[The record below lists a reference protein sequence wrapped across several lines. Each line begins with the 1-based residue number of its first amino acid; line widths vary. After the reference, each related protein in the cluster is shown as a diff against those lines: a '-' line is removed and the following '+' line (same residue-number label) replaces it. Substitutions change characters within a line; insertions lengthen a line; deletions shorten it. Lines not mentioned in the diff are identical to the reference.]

1 MADWVFTPTKDKNP
15 LNFYGYTVASLPQNK
30 RGAFVLQGNNSKRLF
45 DQMADGFAKIGKREF
60 EYYLRYLR
68 KASNSDEL
76 PAGITENEDGFGMY
90 LNLLLLETGMYGR
103 LMGCLADEMKM
114 DWDNDLLQ
122 ASLFGRCKEIIER
135 RVCDV
140 YGVEKFNYVA
150 PKLFQIP
157 NDKTAHN
164 IREGTEMEWEKGIF
178 NVSEPDPKDDSKK
191 IVSKATMNLAMLHEM
206 GFTRLDV
213 FDFLVFHACV
223 AIQLEGNEGTTL
235 QSIYRAMTGKKSSRS
250 RHVSEAILIDIH
262 NSIVKLMSIPVEFNI
277 QGILKAYD
285 PKAKTLPKNPIDT
298 FLPAYTMGRTIIQGQ
313 EVDSIVR
320 FRDKA
325 PLVKVAEA
333 KGGQFARYSM
343 ELLDVPLQ
351 STRKNMVIAPNLLQK
366 MEDTR
371 YKKSMTP
378 TIIIDDFM
386 KLCEY
391 KGERRRFVQALDK
404 CCAYWVEQKYLKSY
418 EFTAVH
424 DNPKMMEKLK
434 FVLVPRPRAKA
445 SEK

>member
-1 MADWVFTPTKDKNP
+1 MANWTFTPTEDKNP

-30 RGAFVLQGNNSKRLF
+30 RGAFVLEGNNSKRLF
-45 DQMADGFAKIGKREF
+45 DQMADGFEKIGKREF
-60 EYYLRYLR
+60 DYYLRYLR
-68 KASNSDEL
+68 KASKSDEL
-76 PAGITENEDGFGMY
+76 PEGITENEDGFGMY

-122 ASLFGRCKEIIER
+122 TALYSRCKEIIER
-135 RVCDV
+135 RVCAV
-140 YGVEKFNYVA
+140 YGVEKFTYRA

-157 NDKTAHN
+157 NDKSAHN
-164 IREGTEMEWEKGIF
+164 IREGTSLEWEKGIF
-178 NVSEPDPKDDSKK
+178 NVSEKDPKTKK
-191 IVSKATMNLAMLHEM
+191 KVVSKVTMDLTALHAM

-223 AIQLEGNEGTTL
+223 AIQLEGNEATTL
-235 QSIYRAMTGKKSSRS
+235 QSIYRAMTGKKSNRS
-250 RHVSEAILIDIH
+250 RHISEAILVDIH
-262 NSIVKLMSIPVEFNI
+262 DSIVKLMSIPVEFNI
-277 QGILKAYD
+277 QGILRAYTPD
-285 PKAKTLPKNPIDT
+285 GKTLPKNPVDT
-298 FLPAYTMGRTIIQGQ
+298 FLPAYTTGKTILQGQ
-313 EVDSIVR
+313 EVDSTVI

-333 KGGQFARYSM
+333 KGNQFARYDTV
-343 ELLDVPLQ
+343 LLDVPLQ

-371 YKKSMTP
+371 YKKSMSP

-391 KGERRRFVQALDK
+391 TGERRRFVQALEK
-404 CCAYWVEQKYLKSY
+404 CCAYWKEQKYLKSY
-418 EFTAVH
+418 EFTALR
-424 DNPKMMEKLK
+424 DNPKTMEKLK
-434 FVLVPRPRAKA
+434 FVLVPRPKQKNE
-445 SEK
+445 EK